1 MIEALLQIVYILLLL
16 IAIAFLGVV
25 AVMVVVC
32 GYYAV
37 VFRIDNYKAERRM
50 KKVNKNRKNKR
61 KEK

>member
-50 KKVNKNRKNKR
+50 KKVKQNRNKR
-61 KEK
+61 KAK